1 MKNLRKA
8 ERYDDFGRVEC
19 REMCLISGVLLD
31 ISKSGLGVSF
41 SIPPVIDL
49 EKEYEVSVRLS
60 RVTDESLLLTVK
72 PVRVY
77 ESDSKTI
84 AGFSILHSKDTA
96 RLDSYLKLL
105 KEDLKSEND
114 RLVPQTD
121 DDSLFI

>member
-31 ISKSGLGVSF
+31 ISRSGLGVSF
-41 SIPPVIDL
+41 SIPPVIDM

-60 RVTDESLLLTVK
+60 RVSDESLVLTVK
-72 PVRVY
+72 PVRIY
-77 ESDSKTI
+77 ELDSKTI

-96 RLDSYLKLL
+96 KLDSYLKLL
-105 KEDLKSEND
+105 KEDLKTEND

>member
-1 MKNLRKA
+1 MKNLRK
-8 ERYDDFGRVEC
+8 EKRYDDFGRVEC

-31 ISKSGLGVSF
+31 ISRSGLGVSF
-41 SIPPVIDL
+41 SIPPVIDM

-60 RVTDESLLLTVK
+60 RVSDESLVLTVK
-72 PVRVY
+72 PVRIY
-77 ESDSKTI
+77 ELDSKTI

-96 RLDSYLKLL
+96 KLDSYLKLL
-105 KEDLKSEND
+105 KEDLKTEND